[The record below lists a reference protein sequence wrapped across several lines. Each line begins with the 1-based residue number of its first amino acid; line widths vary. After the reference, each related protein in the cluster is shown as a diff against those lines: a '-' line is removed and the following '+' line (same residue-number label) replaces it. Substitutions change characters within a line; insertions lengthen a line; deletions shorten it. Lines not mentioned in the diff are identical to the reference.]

1 MVVVWVLTVVLAV
14 VFLASGG
21 MKLLALPYSV
31 RNRDRFGL
39 SQSLWRT
46 IGVLEL
52 AGVAGLLA
60 GTAVPVLGA
69 AAGVGLAL
77 LMVGATATR
86 LRVHDPAVQVLGD
99 LVVLALVVA
108 YVVVRLGSHH

>member
-1 MVVVWVLTVVLAV
+1 VVIVWVLTVVLAL

-21 MKLLALPYSV
+21 MKVLGLPYSV
-31 RNRDRFGL
+31 RHRDRFGFSPL
-39 SQSLWRT
+39 LWRT

-52 AGVAGLLA
+52 AAVAGLFV
-60 GTAVPVLGA
+60 GIAVPVLGV

-86 LRVHDPAVQVLGD
+86 LRAHDPVDQVLGD
-99 LVVLALVVA
+99 VAVFALVVA
-108 YVVVRLGSHH
+108 YIVVRW

>member
-1 MVVVWVLTVVLAV
+1 MALVWVLTVVLAL

-21 MKLLALPYSV
+21 MKLVSLPYSE
-31 RNRDRFGL
+31 RSRDRFRL
-39 SQSLWRT
+39 SPVLWRT

-60 GTAVPVLGA
+60 GTAVPALGVA
-69 AAGVGLAL
+69 AAVGLAL

-86 LRVHDPAVQVLGD
+86 LRVHDPASQVLGD
-99 LVVLALVVA
+99 LVVLALVVV
-108 YVVVRLGSHH
+108 YLVVR